1 MTPQERKVMELALE
15 ALEGMQNAIYNIGGE
30 HVIDLNYAVEKA
42 DVAEQAITALEK
54 ALAKPK
60 QKPMAWKLVPIE
72 PTREMLEAMDECSIE
87 GYDEHLYAGHAAS
100 VYMAAVDVAP
110 TPPQPKEP
118 EQEPVANGKLQVT
131 LQDTPTEIELAQY
144 KRMFAAACADLGEI
158 NEALGLDPD
167 DGGAE
172 PILSAI
178 AELKAQPKEPQQEPV
193 ATLDDLEQEIYENTR
208 QFVSRDVME
217 WILKRYYTTPPQRTW
232 VGLTVE
238 ELQKILQ
245 EVSGL
250 GWKPLLEAINAKLK
264 EKNT

>member
-1 MTPQERKVMELALE
+1 MNHIEAMKQALE
-15 ALEGMQNAIYNIGGE
+15 AMNAMLTHMGMDEDEWNKVTFNQMRKAITSIR
-30 HVIDLNYAVEKA
+30 
-42 DVAEQAITALEK
+42 QAIADLEK
-54 ALAKPK
+54 QEPV
-60 QKPMAWKLVPIE
+60 AWKLVPIK

-118 EQEPVANGKLQVT
+118 E
-131 LQDTPTEIELAQY
+131 
-144 KRMFAAACADLGEI
+144 
-158 NEALGLDPD
+158 
-167 DGGAE
+167 
-172 PILSAI
+172 
-178 AELKAQPKEPQQEPV
+178 QEPV